1 MKEYYKCGIW
11 HKDLTQRVFELF
23 YQCLSAKTLSTFS
36 TSLTRGKIS
45 KCLLYHG
52 HCAAKV
58 LMKLMCHSTKWMSHP
73 FFLVFDCFV
82 KQPAFPQPLLEG
94 MIIPQFPQA
103 LWEQKFPQS
112 LWEWYTLTNH
122 AVIQSHN
129 LMSHKGLVVAF
140 IIV

>member
-1 MKEYYKCGIW
+1 
-11 HKDLTQRVFELF
+11 
-23 YQCLSAKTLSTFS
+23 
-36 TSLTRGKIS
+36 
-45 KCLLYHG
+45 
-52 HCAAKV
+52 
-58 LMKLMCHSTKWMSHP
+58 MKLMCHSTKWMSHP

-129 LMSHKGLVVAF
+129 LMSHKGLVETL
-140 IIV
+140 ISNG